1 LDPGSIPG
9 ASTTN
14 IADLRLLIADLITQ
28 RTQNTNRQFE
38 IGNWQ

>member
-9 ASTTN
+9 ASTKY
-14 IADLRLLIADLITQ
+14 IADLRLPIADLKTQ
-28 RTQNTNRQFE
+28 HTQETNRHLE

>member
-9 ASTTN
+9 ASTKY
-14 IADLRLLIADLITQ
+14 IAGLRLLIADLT
-28 RTQNTNRQFE
+28 THCSHNTNRQLE

>member
-9 ASTTN
+9 ASTKD
-14 IADLRLLIADLITQ
+14 IADLRLLIADLTKPETH
-28 RTQNTNRQFE
+28 RTNRQLA